1 MKKTYISPAINVV
14 QVEAASMLASSLQWT
29 PNNDKN
35 NGFNVTEEDAND
47 FYGDED
53 F

>member
-29 PNNDKN
+29 PNNNKS
-35 NGFNVTEEDAND
+35 NGFNVREEDASD
-47 FYGDED
+47 YFDDED